1 MEIEQHFYLNFKE
14 LTGEIWK
21 ITNELDIS
29 TPYIEVDKT
38 TMVEFA
44 EEHKKMRDYIVVP
57 SSDKTAKYEIKFKH
71 KDLSEFD
78 VDSSI
83 HQLSK
88 VVAAENSSA
97 FSIIQN
103 IKNGTWTISLTEELR
118 ELLTSTLYY
127 KDKNQVIY
135 ITKKNDPN
143 ILLDTLDIMLYNV
156 LYTDYYVMPGVNSVV
171 AKNKDVSLYCGKV
184 FENYYHILETE

>member
-1 MEIEQHFYLNFKE
+1 MDIEQHFYLNFKE

-29 TPYIEVDKT
+29 TPYIEIDRT

-44 EEHKKMRDYIVVP
+44 EEHKKMKDYVIVP
-57 SSDKTAKYEIKFKH
+57 SSDKKAKYEIKFKH
-71 KDLSEFD
+71 RDLTEFD

-83 HQLSK
+83 HQLPK
-88 VVAAENSSA
+88 VATIENTSA

-103 IKNGTWTISLTEELR
+103 TTAGTWTIALTEELR

-156 LYTDYYVMPGVNSVV
+156 LYTDSYVMPGVNTLV
-171 AKNKDVSLYCGKV
+171 AKNKEVSLYCGKV
-184 FENYYHILETE
+184 FENYYHILETK

>member
-1 MEIEQHFYLNFKE
+1 MDIKQHFYLNFKE

-21 ITNELDIS
+21 VTNELDMS
-29 TPYIEVDKT
+29 TPYIEVDRT
-38 TMVEFA
+38 TMIEFS
-44 EEHKKMRDYIVVP
+44 EEHKKMRDYIIVP
-57 SSDKTAKYEIKFKH
+57 SSDKKAKYEIKFKH

-78 VDSSI
+78 VDTSI
-83 HQLSK
+83 HQLPK
-88 VVAAENSSA
+88 VATIENSSA

-103 IKNGTWTISLTEELR
+103 TKTGSWTIALTQELR

-127 KDKNQVIY
+127 KDKNQIIY

-143 ILLDTLDIMLYNV
+143 ILLDTLDIVLYNV
-156 LYTDYYVMPGVNSVV
+156 LYTDSYVMPGVDLSV